1 MSAAPASL
9 GGMTGMADA
18 TIEQVEALRA
28 LTEMLVGVERTISGL
43 QAARDGIL
51 ALGSRLAI
59 EVAAQAAHPDGA
71 DLSVR
76 TVAAEFAAA
85 LRASDGTVHRRM
97 ADAVWIVERFPRLWG
112 AWGAGQI
119 AAQHARVIA
128 EAGEHLEDEADRDA
142 FSERMI
148 AFAENEAPNRV
159 AGMARRTAEEFQR
172 RPLADRHEEARER
185 RRVWVRDAPDG
196 MAELGVRGP
205 AALVHGA
212 FDRLTA
218 MAKPVQAGDDPTDPR
233 TVAQSRADL
242 ALDLLLTGAPAG
254 HGDREGALAAIV
266 PTVAITVPVMT
277 LIGRGTAPA
286 EIDGRTPVDPATA
299 GRPAGAASGWDWII
313 THPVTGGVLAVDRY
327 RPNAELRRHL
337 RARDQRCRFPGCGYP
352 PAECDIDHHRDAAL
366 GGETAASNLGH
377 LCRRHHV
384 LKHQSAWH
392 VEARGNGLYAWTS
405 PTGRVYND
413 RPPPSNTVT
422 FAEEVRDAPF

>member
-1 MSAAPASL
+1 
-9 GGMTGMADA
+9 MTGLADA

-28 LTEMLVGVERTISGL
+28 LTEMLVGVERSINGL

-51 ALGSRLAI
+51 ALGSRLAV

-85 LRASDGTVHRRM
+85 LRASDRTVQRRM

-112 AWGAGQI
+112 AWGAGQVT
-119 AAQHARVIA
+119 AQQARVIA
-128 EAGEHLEDEADRDA
+128 EAGAHLEDEADRDA
-142 FSERMI
+142 FSARMI
-148 AFAENEAPNRV
+148 AFAESEAPNRV
-159 AGMARRTAEEFQR
+159 ARMARRAAEEFQ
-172 RPLADRHEEARER
+172 PHTLAHRHEDARER

-196 MAELGVRGP
+196 MAELGLLGP
-205 AALVHGA
+205 AALVHGV
-212 FDRLTA
+212 FDRLTT
-218 MAKPVQAGDDPTDPR
+218 MATTTQAGDDPTDLR
-233 TVAQSRADL
+233 TIAQSRADL

-254 HGDREGALAAIV
+254 HDDPDGTLAAIV

-277 LIGRGTAPA
+277 LLGRKTAPA
-286 EIDGRTPVDPATA
+286 ELDGRTPIDLATA
-299 GRPAGAASGWDWII
+299 RRLAGAASGWDRIL
-313 THPVTGGVLAVDRY
+313 THPVTGTVLAVDRY

-352 PAECDIDHHRDAAL
+352 PAECDIDHHRDAAM
-366 GGETAASNLGH
+366 GGETSASNLGH

-392 VEARGNGLYAWTS
+392 VEARGDGLYAWTS
-405 PTGRVYND
+405 PTGRVYID

-422 FAEEVRDAPF
+422 FAEGSTDAPF